1 MYLCLMCIIIMKQ
14 FIIYFHS
21 SNSVYKGKHS
31 KRYEIG
37 DNVLGNRSVLA
48 FPDSSSKGHGGITNM
63 VALDK
68 DENMGFEDDNNDD
81 TMEEP
86 VSSSV
91 F

>member
-1 MYLCLMCIIIMKQ
+1 
-14 FIIYFHS
+14 
-21 SNSVYKGKHS
+21 
-31 KRYEIG
+31 
-37 DNVLGNRSVLA
+37 
-48 FPDSSSKGHGGITNM
+48 M